1 MICSETILCLL
12 HLRVPCIFP
21 WCDPWPDCT
30 ILHPG
35 RKCKPL
41 VSLQLNQ
48 FLWWR
53 LKSLNSFRVYSFR
66 QIQRAIRHFIGWPRL
81 NRFLVPIINCWSCGP
96 YWRKIINL
104 PSRQRTRSKPAFPR
118 FLNLEPWSHPS
129 QWSPTQSW
137 MNHPSCTWSLF
148 RILYRILLLS
158 TRFYH
163 KLKKTWNLHLLQ
175 IQPNQWVSII
185 STAEWCRRGSCSL
198 SIDTNG
204 QQFITMNN
212 NGQQWIT
219 MDNNG

>member
-1 MICSETILCLL
+1 MTWGLPLCSETILCLL
-12 HLRVPCIFP
+12 RPRLHCIF
-21 WCDPWPDCT
+21 PDCT

>member
-1 MICSETILCLL
+1 MPPYSQVSTEEPSRHNWVQWPGVSQIVLCCDKLHQSVAWISLSNTIWGLPLCSETILCLL
-12 HLRVPCIFP
+12 HLCVPCIF
-21 WCDPWPDCT
+21 PDCT

-118 FLNLEPWSHPS
+118 FLNLEPWSPPQSVESHPILNEPPLVHMVIVQDTVQNS
-129 QWSPTQSW
+129 SS
-137 MNHPSCTWSLF
+137 F
-148 RILYRILLLS
+148 RQILPW
-158 TRFYH
+158 T
-163 KLKKTWNLHLLQ
+163 
-175 IQPNQWVSII
+175 
-185 STAEWCRRGSCSL
+185 
-198 SIDTNG
+198 
-204 QQFITMNN
+204 
-212 NGQQWIT
+212 
-219 MDNNG
+219 